1 MSATRITRSKA
12 KVTDNN
18 ENCNSVSDKNKQIVN
33 LKEFKLALGIND
45 PTPLNSDKGQLK
57 TKTSEMDP
65 APIKLKNTFNN
76 FNNVQNISE
85 TTNRTVST
93 REATSE
99 TENTQMQKSKE
110 LSASKRKLLFTVDKM
125 VMSSKIDLKVV
136 RSLLEHVSGGDV
148 AGLLSKIV
156 TSSELDKLVDIV
168 GATEV
173 KNETIDDN
181 EEVEAVEISDG
192 ESDIANKNDN
202 LGSEKD
208 LPVISHVVGAQ
219 AQQSSDEVEVTR
231 VIEPIPSSFL
241 SGLSPLYGVP
251 SFPPIVIEPSSSS
264 SSSIPSFPSSSSNTP
279 SSTQQF
285 PNDPIPSS
293 SSSIPSF
300 PSSPIPS
307 SSRDEEYRKLSQRYL
322 LDAAQ
327 LENQMQLQQF
337 LQNNG
342 RIDSSNDASI
352 SSSSRGLSSA
362 TLTPMGVSLMPV
374 SSTSF
379 RQTLPVHGYMEPAS
393 ITPLGV
399 SLTKI
404 VATHDG
410 SSSQIYADPRSDLKI
425 CSDPRSD
432 LPSATRIT
440 ACRPG
445 IYSDPRSDLPSA
457 YRPPVIM
464 SVESLSKSASV
475 VAHSLNKSSARRFR
489 SSGCTAAVL
498 TKVTDAGVE
507 PIDDDVVVVPAPQ
520 KRKGKKTKLRSPI
533 PTSSEDEGV
542 SSGKNEEIQSSKRK
556 GARVKRTRPKRL
568 NNIIEDSESESLEES
583 ESDEESLPKSDEEF
597 VYEEA
602 TNENMQRNR
611 KLITRSSKKRK
622 NSGQSTDSSESG
634 RKFLR
639 SRNANS
645 SEDEDSYSSDDMT
658 EKAKRSRAF
667 KQFKQ
672 QRSSVKK
679 SSEKRKA
686 RISARPVESETDD
699 EEKKEQNQKMKK
711 AKRNIFNSPKKR
723 SKVTVAHN
731 YIYSDSSESE
741 NNRDLP
747 GFIVDNIESSES
759 DDDPDDLDSDDEDF
773 VINEDEDDNANY
785 VDDDFRKMMDSL
797 KRRSEKFQNLNDDY
811 ENETKCRQLGGYD
824 DSDNESSEN
833 KYPPKLLDDLREVR
847 DEARKDDDQL
857 EAAEELSNDDLI
869 REWEM
874 YQLDESADHDG
885 ECVCGKTGLRWM
897 YFMRNKKIQN
907 WEFYTRIVGSECIN
921 WFNKANPN
929 SSMAVLSKVA
939 KDGCILYYRKKLS
952 SGLLL
957 MTLGGNI
964 LPGFLAENQEN
975 HKEEYSLPIT
985 VTKLKCGTNRVDVK
999 IKPPPG
1005 SQGKGFEKVRDSN
1018 GKPLSV
1024 DQRYHAYLKP
1034 VIKPTKPIKPS
1045 NRFSKPSEDKKEPA
1059 KVEFVLIRIE
1069 NLSQKQA
1076 EAAKKVK
1083 GHTNVKSF
1091 IK

>member
-1 MSATRITRSKA
+1 M
-12 KVTDNN
+12 
-18 ENCNSVSDKNKQIVN
+18 
-33 LKEFKLALGIND
+33 
-45 PTPLNSDKGQLK
+45 
-57 TKTSEMDP
+57 
-65 APIKLKNTFNN
+65 
-76 FNNVQNISE
+76 
-85 TTNRTVST
+85 
-93 REATSE
+93 
-99 TENTQMQKSKE
+99 
-110 LSASKRKLLFTVDKM
+110 
-125 VMSSKIDLKVV
+125 IDLKVV

-202 LGSEKD
+202 LGSEN
-208 LPVISHVVGAQ
+208 VVGAQ
-219 AQQSSDEVEVTR
+219 VQQSSDEVEVTR

-251 SFPPIVIEPSSSS
+251 SFPPIVIEPSPSS
-264 SSSIPSFPSSSSNTP
+264 SSSIPSFPSSSSNIS

-285 PNDPIPSS
+285 PNE
-293 SSSIPSF
+293 
-300 PSSPIPS
+300 PIPS

-337 LQNNG
+337 LQNDG
-342 RIDSSNDASI
+342 RIDSSSDASI

-379 RQTLPVHGYMEPAS
+379 RQPLPVHGYMEPAS

-432 LPSATRIT
+432 LPSATRI
-440 ACRPG
+440 PG

-457 YRPPVIM
+457 TRFAASRSPVIM

-507 PIDDDVVVVPAPQ
+507 PLDDDVVVVPAPH

-602 TNENMQRNR
+602 TNENMQRSR

-622 NSGQSTDSSESG
+622 NSGQSTDSSEG
-634 RKFLR
+634 G
-639 SRNANS
+639 
-645 SEDEDSYSSDDMT
+645 
-658 EKAKRSRAF
+658 
-667 KQFKQ
+667 
-672 QRSSVKK
+672 
-679 SSEKRKA
+679 
-686 RISARPVESETDD
+686 VE
-699 EEKKEQNQKMKK
+699 
-711 AKRNIFNSPKKR
+711 
-723 SKVTVAHN
+723 
-731 YIYSDSSESE
+731 
-741 NNRDLP
+741 
-747 GFIVDNIESSES
+747 
-759 DDDPDDLDSDDEDF
+759 
-773 VINEDEDDNANY
+773 
-785 VDDDFRKMMDSL
+785 
-797 KRRSEKFQNLNDDY
+797 
-811 ENETKCRQLGGYD
+811 
-824 DSDNESSEN
+824 
-833 KYPPKLLDDLREVR
+833 
-847 DEARKDDDQL
+847 
-857 EAAEELSNDDLI
+857 
-869 REWEM
+869 
-874 YQLDESADHDG
+874 
-885 ECVCGKTGLRWM
+885 
-897 YFMRNKKIQN
+897 
-907 WEFYTRIVGSECIN
+907 GS
-921 WFNKANPN
+921 F
-929 SSMAVLSKVA
+929 
-939 KDGCILYYRKKLS
+939 
-952 SGLLL
+952 
-957 MTLGGNI
+957 
-964 LPGFLAENQEN
+964 
-975 HKEEYSLPIT
+975 
-985 VTKLKCGTNRVDVK
+985 
-999 IKPPPG
+999 
-1005 SQGKGFEKVRDSN
+1005 
-1018 GKPLSV
+1018 
-1024 DQRYHAYLKP
+1024 
-1034 VIKPTKPIKPS
+1034 
-1045 NRFSKPSEDKKEPA
+1045 
-1059 KVEFVLIRIE
+1059 
-1069 NLSQKQA
+1069 
-1076 EAAKKVK
+1076 
-1083 GHTNVKSF
+1083 
-1091 IK
+1091 